1 MYPIYSLRISLNNS
15 MILIINNIA
24 IIINYNL
31 SFRFNK
37 VNGNVNKSIRLK
49 DSFSEKGFKFS
60 GYF

>member
-24 IIINYNL
+24 IIIIYNL
-31 SFRFNK
+31 FFRFNK
-37 VNGNVNKSIRLK
+37 VKGNVNIRLK
-49 DSFSEKGFKFS
+49 DSFFEKGFKFS